1 MLMMINWKIELL
13 SSAMVSSQSRTPN
26 EKKERNIVKEL

>member
-26 EKKERNIVKEL
+26 EKKRNIVKEL